1 MHSDTYSFFALR
13 TGRGSTGDGRETRV
27 PGSPLAAMPAKD
39 HLAPSAVPRSERHLW
54 RLVMGFWCFFFRFEP
69 LVGGNGLQVL
79 QIGLS
84 SCTGDELS
92 ITPEGLALVLRAANS
107 GV

>member
-1 MHSDTYSFFALR
+1 M
-13 TGRGSTGDGRETRV
+13 
-27 PGSPLAAMPAKD
+27 
-39 HLAPSAVPRSERHLW
+39 
-54 RLVMGFWCFFFRFEP
+54 
-69 LVGGNGLQVL
+69 GGNGLQVL

-107 GV
+107 GVGEQCGQSKGVTRRERRMFPLGAPGLCGRAYFMSSQYFNG